1 MGVCR
6 WRRGPGLRFGADLNP
21 SVAAAASQSPTARRL
36 GQWLTLAMHL
46 AAAAVFVSIS
56 ILPAWWSPATI
67 DFVLF
72 QFFLFEFVGA
82 LASLAAGQA
91 WYVTRPGAWLR
102 VAVIV
107 AFAGFL
113 LGTWW
118 NLAANAQGSTLMFAL
133 IGTIGSRVID
143 WSFRLRASPLEGA
156 QILVS
161 GAVAFVLWMVLAS
174 FAVSIL
180 DDPATASA
188 SAKRTVALMIAAYYV
203 LLGVILFTVQG
214 RFDRSSIERQVIH

>member
-1 MGVCR
+1 
-6 WRRGPGLRFGADLNP
+6 LNP
-21 SVAAAASQSPTARRL
+21 SRPAASSPSPATRRV

-56 ILPAWWSPATI
+56 LVPAWWSNATI

-82 LASLAAGQA
+82 LASLAAGKA

-118 NLAANAQGSTLMFAL
+118 NLAADAQRSTLMLAL

-143 WSFRLRASPLEGA
+143 WSFRLRASKLEGA
-156 QILVS
+156 QILIS
-161 GAVAFVLWMVLAS
+161 GAVAFVLWMVLTSWAMGI
-174 FAVSIL
+174 V
-180 DDPATASA
+180 DDPVEASA
-188 SAKRTVALMIAAYYV
+188 STKRTVALMIAAYFV
-203 LLGVILFTVQG
+203 LLGAIQFVVQG
-214 RFDRSSIERQVIH
+214 RFGRSAIAREVSH

>member
-1 MGVCR
+1 MY
-6 WRRGPGLRFGADLNP
+6 
-21 SVAAAASQSPTARRL
+21 
-36 GQWLTLAMHL
+36 L
-46 AAAAVFVSIS
+46 AAAAVFVSIARV
-56 ILPAWWSPATI
+56 PAWWSPATI

-82 LASLAAGQA
+82 LASLAAGKA

-113 LGTWW
+113 LGKWW

-156 QILVS
+156 QILIS
-161 GAVAFVLWMVLAS
+161 GALAFVLWMVLAS
-174 FAVSIL
+174 FAMSMV
-180 DDPATASA
+180 DDPADASV
-188 SAKRTVALMIAAYYV
+188 STKRTVALMIAGYYV

-214 RFDRSSIERQVIH
+214 RFGRSRGEREVGH